1 LWWQVGL
8 SSERCFA
15 FPGGRHRAVAFRAA
29 FVAGALRATVTVF
42 CAGARFAGGAF
53 FAGAAFLAA
62 VAFSAA
68 VAFLAAVAFFA
79 EARAAGGFFFG
90 LFAAV
95 APVARLV
102 AVATFFAAAVLF
114 PGAFLAPVAFLAAAG
129 LVAVRVLPP
138 LPFACRFG

>member
-42 CAGARFAGGAF
+42 CAGAR

>member
-53 FAGAAFLAA
+53 FAGAG
-62 VAFSAA
+62 FSAA